1 MGHNRARLVGHVG
14 ATFGQY
20 QVIFSRI
27 CKIFSMDTLELCGDI
42 LQPGGQLETPGLVI
56 LGPNIKSQGA
66 SFDQFQSEDETKIL
80 KQILNI

>member
-20 QVIFSRI
+20 QVIFSTI

-42 LQPGGQLETPGLVI
+42 LQPGGQLETPGLVSI
-56 LGPNIKSQGA
+56 HEKA
-66 SFDQFQSEDETKIL
+66 SVIHTLSHS
-80 KQILNI
+80 